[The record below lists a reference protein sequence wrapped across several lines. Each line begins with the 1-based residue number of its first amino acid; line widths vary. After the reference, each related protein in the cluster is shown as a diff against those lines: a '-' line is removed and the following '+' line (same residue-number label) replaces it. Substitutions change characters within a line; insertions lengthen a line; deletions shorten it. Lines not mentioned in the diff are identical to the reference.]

1 MYAYSKYETTP
12 TGNGTATVAKWSFK
26 VNGQTQKIPDIDL
39 AQTMDTHN
47 NVEKNKI
54 ASGTQGH
61 FDLELDGRESEV
73 AIDYDI
79 KLAINE
85 KPTNLKFYVDS
96 EYKYEIPVNDSIM
109 NVKGSIALENLNIP
123 LIKTIYWKWPYQTG
137 TLANEIKENDK
148 IDTNDST
155 KNVKIAITV
164 TGTQIDTKGNEP
176 IALADVVNIGDYVNY
191 DATSGNGGGKS
202 YTTDSNLT
210 GSDTTTTF
218 NSNEIVK
225 WKVLNIDKTSG
236 TVELMAENTT
246 DTTLTL
252 NGIKGYINAIKVLDE
267 IGNIYGQGNGAIGGR
282 SITVEDI
289 NKLENYRP
297 NGDRTT
303 KTYTSGTFINEDGTL
318 IVASNVNPVTIKYTD
333 DTINKSTNDYYF
345 YYTKNFIEKTFF
357 VASRCIW
364 LRNDDVFYYVRTVTS
379 GHLAYNFWTF
389 KSGGTEKNVLPVV
402 ILRSNIKTNG
412 RDSSGAWNLDI

>member
-1 MYAYSKYETTP
+1 
-12 TGNGTATVAKWSFK
+12 
-26 VNGQTQKIPDIDL
+26 
-39 AQTMDTHN
+39 MDTHN

-109 NVKGSIALENLNIP
+109 NVKGS
-123 LIKTIYWKWPYQTG
+123 
-137 TLANEIKENDK
+137 
-148 IDTNDST
+148 
-155 KNVKIAITV
+155 
-164 TGTQIDTKGNEP
+164 
-176 IALADVVNIGDYVNY
+176 
-191 DATSGNGGGKS
+191 
-202 YTTDSNLT
+202 
-210 GSDTTTTF
+210 
-218 NSNEIVK
+218 
-225 WKVLNIDKTSG
+225 
-236 TVELMAENTT
+236 
-246 DTTLTL
+246 
-252 NGIKGYINAIKVLDE
+252 
-267 IGNIYGQGNGAIGGR
+267 
-282 SITVEDI
+282 
-289 NKLENYRP
+289 
-297 NGDRTT
+297 
-303 KTYTSGTFINEDGTL
+303 TSGTFINEDGTL

-345 YYTKNFIEKTFF
+345 YDTKNFIEKTFF
-357 VASRCIW
+357 VASRYIW
-364 LRNDDVFYYVRTVTS
+364 LRNDDVVYYVRTVTS

-412 RDSSGAWNLDI
+412 RDSSGGLEFRYLKIKGIEQAKKYFTEWEIREKDYSELILTEFLENPEVVNMSEKDIENEKDESIKTTKKAIKQAKDTLEQISKDEHEQELARLRKKYIMDQNAIQEYGYCQGVEDGKYESMNDTAKKMLAKKMPIDVIIEITGLSKEEIENIKKGIKN